1 MQHESP
7 DLTIT
12 VHELADC
19 QSASRIN
26 GGVR

>member
-7 DLTIT
+7 DLTFI

-19 QSASRIN
+19 QSASRIER
-26 GGVR
+26 GVR